1 MESPLSAPEPGT
13 LSIDIWSDVMC
24 PFCCLGD
31 RHLELALEQFE
42 LLLEEQAFPFEERAI
57 ETFETNLK
65 RISQGIYDEWIR
77 NSYQQ
82 LVTIAPGLYG
92 RVERGEA
99 VYEPFN

>member
-42 LLLEEQAFPFEERAI
+42 LDGQVATDSRA
-57 ETFETNLK
+57 T
-65 RISQGIYDEWIR
+65 
-77 NSYQQ
+77 
-82 LVTIAPGLYG
+82 
-92 RVERGEA
+92 
-99 VYEPFN
+99 